1 MSRHRLLQI
10 GALTPGL
17 DAKLPALYDIT
28 MLPAGDARKAFLAE
42 HGTSF
47 EGVATHVRHVLGAD
61 VIDALP
67 NAKVIA
73 NFGVGYDLIDVAAAR
88 RHGMQVSNTPDVLTD
103 CVADIAFG
111 LLIDVARGISTTDR
125 FVRAGGWKK
134 GQRPLMTRV
143 SGKRLGIL
151 GLGMIGQAIAK
162 RGGGF
167 DMQVRYHGRRA
178 HDGSPYQFEASLV
191 ELARWADFLVVSCVG
206 GAETKH
212 LVSAEVI
219 NALGPEGFLVN
230 IARGS
235 VVDEAAMV
243 AALTDKHLGGAAL
256 DVFENEP
263 NVPEA
268 MLAMDNVVM
277 LSHIAG
283 FTRESRAAMEQLVCD
298 NLAAYFS
305 TGKVLTPV

>member
-1 MSRHRLLQI
+1 MTRRWPDAVEAELRLRYDVTCDPDDRKLSV
-10 GALTPGL
+10 AGL
-17 DAKLPALYDIT
+17 RQAMLDFDILCPT
-28 MLPAGDARKAFLAE
+28 VSDR
-42 HGTSF
+42 
-47 EGVATHVRHVLGAD
+47 
-61 VIDALP
+61 IDASILSVP
-67 NAKVIA
+67 GARVKLIA
-73 NFGVGYDLIDVAAAR
+73 NYGAGVDHIDLAAAKAA
-88 RHGMQVSNTPDVLTD
+88 GMKVSNTPDVLTD

-143 SGKRLGIL
+143 SGKRLGII
-151 GLGMIGQAIAK
+151 GLGMIGKAIAK

-167 DMQVRYHGRRA
+167 DMDVRYHGRRA
-178 HDGSPYQFEASLV
+178 QPASPHQFEASLL
-191 ELARWADFLVVSCVG
+191 ELARWSDFLVVSCVG
-206 GAETKH
+206 GPETKH
-212 LVSAEVI
+212 MVSAEVI
-219 NALGPEGFLVN
+219 NALGPEGFLIN

-235 VVDEAAMV
+235 VVDEAALV
-243 AALTDKHLGGAAL
+243 AALTEKRLGGAAL

-283 FTRESRAAMEQLVCD
+283 FTRESRTAMEQLVCD
-298 NLAAYFS
+298 NLAAFFS